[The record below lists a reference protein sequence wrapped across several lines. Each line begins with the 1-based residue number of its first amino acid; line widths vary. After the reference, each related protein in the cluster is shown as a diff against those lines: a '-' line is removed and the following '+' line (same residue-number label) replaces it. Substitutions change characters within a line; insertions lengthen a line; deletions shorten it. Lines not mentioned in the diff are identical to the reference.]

1 MEAEPFLVH
10 FLVHRGLSVIQ
21 VVPMVNR
28 FEHPKDF
35 RGGILRGPSELLQ
48 FIQEVGLDS
57 IVRTT
62 QLADLPSP
70 RFQREFYVLSPED
83 IVAKIEAR
91 FRAESVAVDKLLD
104 GKSMTENELRA
115 LSPLEQFLL
124 GSSALTAD
132 EGVRRVKEWFE
143 RREGETRA

>member
-10 FLVHRGLSVIQ
+10 FLVLRGLSVIQ
-21 VVPMVNR
+21 VVPIVSR
-28 FEHPKDF
+28 LERAKDF
-35 RGGILRGPSELLQ
+35 RGGILRESPELLL

-62 QLADLPSP
+62 QLADLPNP
-70 RFQREFYVLSPED
+70 RFEREFYALSPED

-91 FRAESVAVDKLLD
+91 FRAESVAVAKLVD
-104 GKSMTENELRA
+104 GKLMTDNELRA
-115 LSPLEQFLL
+115 LSHLEQFVL
-124 GSSALTAD
+124 GSSELSAD

-143 RREGETRA
+143 RREGEKRA

>member
-21 VVPMVNR
+21 VVPMVSR
-28 FEHPKDF
+28 FERAKDF
-35 RGGILRGPSELLQ
+35 RGGILRGSPELLQ

-57 IVRTT
+57 IVRMTK
-62 QLADLPSP
+62 LADLPNP
-70 RFQREFYVLSPED
+70 RFQREFYVLPPED
-83 IVAKIEAR
+83 IVAKLEAR

-115 LSPLEQFLL
+115 LSPLEQFVL
-124 GSSALTAD
+124 GSSELNAD

-143 RREGETRA
+143 RREGEARA

>member
-1 MEAEPFLVH
+1 
-10 FLVHRGLSVIQ
+10 
-21 VVPMVNR
+21 
-28 FEHPKDF
+28 
-35 RGGILRGPSELLQ
+35 
-48 FIQEVGLDS
+48 
-57 IVRTT
+57 
-62 QLADLPSP
+62 LPNP
-70 RFQREFYVLSPED
+70 RFQREFYVLSPKD
-83 IVAKIEAR
+83 IVTKIEAR

-124 GSSALTAD
+124 GSPEITAD

>member
-1 MEAEPFLVH
+1 METEPCLVH

-35 RGGILRGPSELLQ
+35 RGGILRGSPELVQ

-62 QLADLPSP
+62 QLTDLPNP

-91 FRAESVAVDKLLD
+91 FRAESVAVHKLLD
-104 GKSMTENELRA
+104 GKSMTANELRELA
-115 LSPLEQFLL
+115 PLEQFVL
-124 GSSALTAD
+124 GSSELTAD
-132 EGVRRVKEWFE
+132 EGIRRVKEWFE

>member
-1 MEAEPFLVH
+1 
-10 FLVHRGLSVIQ
+10 
-21 VVPMVNR
+21 MVNS

-35 RGGILRGPSELLQ
+35 RGGILRGPPELLQ

-62 QLADLPSP
+62 QLADLPNP

-115 LSPLEQFLL
+115 LSPLEQFVL
-124 GSSALTAD
+124 GSSELTAD
-132 EGVRRVKEWFE
+132 EGVRRIKEWFE
-143 RREGETRA
+143 RREGEKRA

>member
-62 QLADLPSP
+62 QLADLPNP

-83 IVAKIEAR
+83 IVAKIKAC
-91 FRAESVAVDKLLD
+91 FRAESVASDKLLD

-115 LSPLEQFLL
+115 LAPLEQFML
-124 GSSALTAD
+124 GSSELTAD

-143 RREGETRA
+143 RREGEGQA